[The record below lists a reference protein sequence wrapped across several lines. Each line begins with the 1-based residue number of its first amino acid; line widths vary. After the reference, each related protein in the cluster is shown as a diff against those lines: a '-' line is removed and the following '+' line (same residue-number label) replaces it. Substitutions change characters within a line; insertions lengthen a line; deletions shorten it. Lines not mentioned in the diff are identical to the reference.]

1 MLHAHQL
8 NVNEYALSIIST
20 KLGDD
25 PTTYY
30 ILGTA
35 IVNPEDQDPKLGRI
49 LIFHWDDSSSKL
61 TQITEKEVKG
71 ACYSMAEFNG
81 KLLAAINCTVSKI
94 LIYTFYCLIIIFFLI
109 FKNILVSNF
118 KKS

>member
-1 MLHAHQL
+1 MKKKIIVLHAHQL
-8 NVNEYALSIIST
+8 NSNEYALSIISA

-35 IVNPEDQDPKLGRI
+35 VVNPEDQDPKMGRI
-49 LIFHWDDSSSKL
+49 LIFHWDDALTKL

-81 KLLAAINCTVSKI
+81 KLLAAVNCTVSI
-94 LIYTFYCLIIIFFLI
+94 DYVHF
-109 FKNILVSNF
+109 NI
-118 KKS
+118 